1 MLAFAAM
8 KNPLLELRH
17 LLESRSQVDV
27 AKQLGISTQYL
38 SDILHDRRQLG
49 KKILDGMGLERVVTY
64 RRKRRNS

>member
-1 MLAFAAM
+1 M

-64 RRKRRNS
+64 AWTGNAGPQW